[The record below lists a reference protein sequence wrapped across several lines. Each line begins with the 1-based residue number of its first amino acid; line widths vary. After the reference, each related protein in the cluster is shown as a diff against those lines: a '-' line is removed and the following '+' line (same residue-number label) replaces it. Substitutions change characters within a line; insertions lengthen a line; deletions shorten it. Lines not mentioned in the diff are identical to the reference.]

1 MSEYKACVVVQGKV
15 NLNYLKKIKETFSG
29 YQLIYSCWEDD
40 NLSLFDT
47 DDIVVVNEKPAD
59 PGVSNFYLQRKST
72 IEGMKKA
79 VELGW
84 NRALKW
90 RSDMWCKDGD
100 KLFQKFD
107 GDSLN
112 LYFWVENLSGYITD
126 FFMEGEC
133 GDIITL
139 FDTDI
144 PQYKYNYPE
153 FGITL
158 QFFRNGF
165 EKKCRFM
172 GKTLDKECDIYWP
185 KNKVWFSEHQK
196 DWWYVDS
203 LPFNWREWIPT
214 RRGKPINLFE

>member
-1 MSEYKACVVVQGKV
+1 MSYKGCVVIQGKV
-15 NLNYLKKIKETFSG
+15 DVEILPKIKESFSG
-29 YQLIYSCWEDD
+29 YQLIYSCWVGDD
-40 NLSLFDT
+40 TSLFSD
-47 DDIVVVNEKPAD
+47 DDIVVLNELPKEEG
-59 PGVSNFYLQRKST
+59 PGNFYLQRKST

-79 VELGW
+79 IELGW

-107 GDSLN
+107 SESLN
-112 LYFWVENLSGYITD
+112 LYFWVENLHGYITD

-133 GDIITL
+133 TDIITL

-144 PQYKYNYPE
+144 PKYKYNYPE

-158 QFFRNGF
+158 QFFRNGLD
-165 EKKCRFM
+165 KKAVFM
-172 GKTLDKECDIYWP
+172 GRLLDSECDIYWP
-185 KNKVWFSEHQK
+185 KNRIWFTAHK
-196 DWWYVDS
+196 LDYWFINV
-203 LPFNWREWIPT
+203 LPDRWREWIPT

>member
-1 MSEYKACVVVQGKV
+1 MQFKGCVVVQGKV
-15 NLNYLKKIKETFSG
+15 NINYLKKIKQAFSG
-29 YQLIYSCWEDD
+29 YQLIHSCWEGDD
-40 NLSLFDT
+40 GSLFDES
-47 DDIVVVNEKPAD
+47 DIVVVNEIPTNAG
-59 PGVSNFYLQRKST
+59 PGNFYLQKKST

-79 VELGW
+79 IELGW

-107 GDSLN
+107 SDSLN
-112 LYFWVENLSGYITD
+112 LYFWANHLDGYITD

-133 GDIITL
+133 SDIITL
-139 FDTDI
+139 FDTEL

-153 FGITL
+153 FGITF

-165 EKKCRFM
+165 DKKCRFM
-172 GKTLDKECDIYWP
+172 GHTLDRECDIYWP
-185 KNKVWFSEHQK
+185 KNKLWFSRHQR
-196 DWWYVDS
+196 DAWFVSGVPITAD
-203 LPFNWREWIPT
+203 EWIPK